1 MHVQGTAAVFS
12 ALFRSLYS
20 GLWVSWYT
28 SDREQCCTV
37 AFLLVL
43 VNGRNATVCEFI
55 LSIWHGAEE
64 QVVVGNSCGSA
75 NSIRPYRPARD
86 SLIWPESDL
95 VPPKPFCWQRERQK
109 EPASQSQ
116 RELRWKEGAVLRMS
130 FAVSGFFCFFFNSHG
145 VTDTLESYEVCC
157 SACVLLVIGQSVSAA
172 LGYGEKQR
180 DGKDHGLQKHVES
193 VYSSIFLFWLS
204 RNLPCRL

>member
-95 VPPKPFCWQRERQK
+95 VPPKPFCWQRERDRKNQ
-109 EPASQSQ
+109 PVRV
-116 RELRWKEGAVLRMS
+116 RESWDGRRGLFYECLSLSPVFFVFFLIPMGLQTHLKAMKCAVLPVFS
-130 FAVSGFFCFFFNSHG
+130 
-145 VTDTLESYEVCC
+145 L
-157 SACVLLVIGQSVSAA
+157 
-172 LGYGEKQR
+172 
-180 DGKDHGLQKHVES
+180 
-193 VYSSIFLFWLS
+193 
-204 RNLPCRL
+204 